1 MRRAVSLIAVT
12 VVAVTLLAAPAGA
25 AAAAAAPL
33 PNSMAALGDSIT
45 RAFDVCCFYGDH
57 PSNSWATGGSGL
69 DSIRS
74 HYERLRAFSPAITGH
89 QFNDAVT
96 GAKMS
101 DGPRQAGRAVAQG
114 AQYVTILLGANDLCT
129 SSVSTM
135 TSAATFRQQFQA
147 TMATLDPD
155 GRGVRVFVSSVPNVV
170 QLWTVLHTNPAARLV
185 WRLARICQSL
195 LASSNGD
202 AQRQAVGEREQQ
214 FNVAL
219 RDVCAAYA
227 NCRFDQLAT
236 FNFQFSA
243 RDVSILDYF
252 HPDLDGQRKLAE
264 TTWAASG
271 WPTATGV

>member
-1 MRRAVSLIAVT
+1 MRRAVSVIAVT
-12 VVAVTLLAAPAGA
+12 VVAVALLAAPTRAT
-25 AAAAAAPL
+25 AAPF
-33 PNSMAALGDSIT
+33 PSSMAALGDSIT

-74 HYERLRAFSPAITGH
+74 HYERLRALDPAITGH

-101 DGPRQAGRAVAQG
+101 DGQRQAGRAVAQG
-114 AQYVTILLGANDLCT
+114 ANYVTILLGANDLCT
-129 SSVSTM
+129 SSVATM
-135 TSAATFRQQFQA
+135 TSAATFREQFQA

-155 GRGVRVFVSSVPNVV
+155 RRGVRVLVSSIPNLV
-170 QLWTVLHTNPAARLV
+170 QLWTVLHTNGAARLV
-185 WRLARICQSL
+185 WGLARICQSL

-202 AQRQAVGEREQQ
+202 AQRQAVGAREQEL
-214 FNVAL
+214 NGVL
-219 RDVCAAYA
+219 RDVCAGYA

-243 RDVSILDYF
+243 GDVSVLDYF

-264 TTWAASG
+264 TTWAASW
-271 WPTATGV
+271 WPTTTGV